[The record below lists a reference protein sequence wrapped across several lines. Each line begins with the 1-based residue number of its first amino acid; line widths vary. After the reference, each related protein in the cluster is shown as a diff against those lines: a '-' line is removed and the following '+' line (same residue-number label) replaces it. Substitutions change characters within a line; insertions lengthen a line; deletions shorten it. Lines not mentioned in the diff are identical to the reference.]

1 MMEQSS
7 DIVVI
12 AAHANGQVCPE
23 THDLIAFAAKLQELR
38 PGTIRLLVLGAA
50 VEGIA
55 ETLAR
60 DSGHDVEA
68 LSCEELTQYCSEGYR
83 NLLVRELQERPPA
96 FICALHNSQGLDF
109 APAVATALNAACI
122 TGVTGFFDR
131 PGGLVFQK
139 HVYGGKIKGD
149 VRAATE
155 SCVLTVQPGAF
166 KFETGATPS
175 PGTVTR
181 RTAACR
187 LEHTQMH
194 GTRPAEA
201 DTSTLTEARVIV
213 AAGNGV
219 GDPENME
226 LIHALARLFPKSAV
240 AGTRTVCDRGWLDY
254 SQQIGVTG
262 ATVSPDLYL
271 ACGISGAVQHVM
283 GMQGSKFVIAINTD
297 ERAAI
302 FNEAD
307 ICIVED
313 LTQFIPLL
321 LETYNNRED
330 HDGIIFT

>member
-1 MMEQSS
+1 MGQSS

-23 THDLIAFAAKLQELR
+23 TYELIAFAEKLQELR
-38 PGTIRLLVLGAA
+38 PGAVRLLVLGAA
-50 VEGIA
+50 VEGLA
-55 ETLAR
+55 ETIAR
-60 DSGHDVEA
+60 NSGRDAEA
-68 LSCEELTQYCSEGYR
+68 VSCGELTQYCSEGYR
-83 NLLVRELQERPPA
+83 SLLVRELQDSPPA
-96 FICALHNSQGLDF
+96 FICTLHNSQGLDF
-109 APAVATALNAACI
+109 APAVATALDAACI

-139 HVYGGKIKGD
+139 HVYGGKIKGN
-149 VRAATE
+149 VKAAAG
-155 SCVLTVQPGAF
+155 SCVLTVQPGTF
-166 KFETGATPS
+166 KFEADAS
-175 PGTVTR
+175 LAAGTVTH
-181 RTAACR
+181 RTADCR
-187 LEHTQMH
+187 LEHTQIH

-201 DTSTLTEARVIV
+201 DTSTVTEARVIV

-226 LIHALARLFPKSAV
+226 LIHELARLFPKSAV

-254 SQQIGVTG
+254 SQQIGITG

-271 ACGISGAVQHVM
+271 ACGISGAVQHLM
-283 GMQGSKFVIAINTD
+283 GMQGSGFVIAINTD